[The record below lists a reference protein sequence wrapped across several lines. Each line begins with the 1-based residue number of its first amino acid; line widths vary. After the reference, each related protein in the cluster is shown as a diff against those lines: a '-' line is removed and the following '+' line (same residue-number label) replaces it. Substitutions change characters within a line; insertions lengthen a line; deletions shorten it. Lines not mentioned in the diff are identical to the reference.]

1 MQRSQPLER
10 DLLCCRPVL
19 LLGALRQ
26 ERRSGSLAVMALV
39 EAAASVIC
47 QPGVQTTDPIILSSM
62 LQVHCTSVCQLVM
75 SYALHV
81 NNWPPLVVTG
91 MGSVMG
97 PKEVIVGLTCV
108 IIDACMESTCSISAL
123 SASALDP

>member
-1 MQRSQPLER
+1 MLSAPPER
-10 DLLCCRPVL
+10 NLLCCRPVL

-62 LQVHCTSVCQLVM
+62 LQVLSASL
-75 SYALHV
+75 SYALRV
-81 NNWPPLVVTG
+81 NNWHLWWSQ
-91 MGSVMG
+91 GSG
-97 PKEVIVGLTCV
+97 CHATTRVIVGLTCV
-108 IIDACMESTCSISAL
+108 IIDACMESTCF
-123 SASALDP
+123 ASALDL